1 MLAIANVQLDRL
13 VLIRNA
19 KIHVLVYAAL
29 TLNAVFLVILRFA
42 LVVQDSL
49 EILLFNAVSFKV
61 SLFLSILFLILKVE
75 FFMIFNSQN
84 L

>member
-29 TLNAVFLVILRFA
+29 TLNAVFSVILRFA

-49 EILLFNAVSFKV
+49 EILLFNAISFKV
-61 SLFLSILFLILKVE
+61 SLFLSTLFLILKVE

>member
-1 MLAIANVQLDRL
+1 MLAIASVQLDKL

-19 KIHVLVYAAL
+19 KIHVLIYAELMLSA
-29 TLNAVFLVILRFA
+29 ACSVILRFA

-49 EILLFNAVSFKV
+49 EILLFNAVPFKV
-61 SLFLSILFLILKVE
+61 SLSHSILFLILEVE
-75 FFMIFNSQN
+75 FFMIFNSQD

>member
-61 SLFLSILFLILKVE
+61 SLFLSTLFLILKVE